1 MTERFTKSIPLQ
13 RYGKPQDISN
23 SVLYLSSELSSY
35 MTGQTILVDGGMFA
49 IAPNWLTY
57 SDSFMKTW
65 TAKF

>member
-1 MTERFTKSIPLQ
+1 MIDRFTKSIPLQ

-23 SVLYLSSELSSY
+23 SVLFLSSELSSY

-57 SDSFMKTW
+57 SEDFMKKW